1 MKKIGF
7 FVLMAFLIGAHLSC
21 KKDKT
26 NNDNPIEIEVEY
38 QVLPVSNILNSIS
51 YTNEQGTTININN
64 PLTDLPDGIKK
75 IKVAK
80 PFHAVLATDASN
92 ATNRTIEYELVIK
105 VNGEIKASK
114 SASVRANLNN
124 IKTSV
129 DFQIQ

>member
-7 FVLMAFLIGAHLSC
+7 FVLMAILIGAHLSC

-26 NNDNPIEIEVEY
+26 NNGNLVEVEY

-64 PLTDLPDGIKK
+64 PQTDLPDGIKK
-75 IKVAK
+75 IKVSK
-80 PFHAVLATDASN
+80 PFHSVLTTDASN

-105 VNGEIKASK
+105 VNGEVKASK